1 MSNHLEIVMDIDTL
15 EIFEVINHDENSD
28 DVEIEELAVDS
39 DSVLMSQEKKV
50 QSNKQSKTTILAT
63 ERYVQLT
70 LFDTILDNNLI
81 GQKIA
86 YFNDS

>member
-15 EIFEVINHDENSD
+15 EIFEVINHEENSD

-50 QSNKQSKTTILAT
+50 QSNKQSKTATLAT

-70 LFDTILDNNLI
+70 LFDTILDSDLI

>member
-1 MSNHLEIVMDIDTL
+1 MSSHIEIVMNIDTL
-15 EIFEVINHDENSD
+15 EIFEVIHHDEEGDN
-28 DVEIEELAVDS
+28 VELSETIVDS
-39 DSVLMSQEKKV
+39 DSALMVQEKEV
-50 QSNKQSKTTILAT
+50 QSNKQSKTATLAT
-63 ERYVQLT
+63 ERYIQLT

>member
-15 EIFEVINHDENSD
+15 EIFEVINHDEKYD
-28 DVEIEELAVDS
+28 DVELSETTVDS
-39 DSVLMSQEKKV
+39 EPVLMSQEKKV
-50 QSNKQSKTTILAT
+50 QSKKSSTTKSLVT
-63 ERYVQLT
+63 EGYVQLT
-70 LFDTILDNNLI
+70 LFDTILDSELI

>member
-15 EIFEVINHDENSD
+15 EIFEVINHDEKSD
-28 DVEIEELAVDS
+28 DFEIEELAVDS

-50 QSNKQSKTTILAT
+50 QSNKQSETTTLAT

-81 GQKIA
+81 GQKIS